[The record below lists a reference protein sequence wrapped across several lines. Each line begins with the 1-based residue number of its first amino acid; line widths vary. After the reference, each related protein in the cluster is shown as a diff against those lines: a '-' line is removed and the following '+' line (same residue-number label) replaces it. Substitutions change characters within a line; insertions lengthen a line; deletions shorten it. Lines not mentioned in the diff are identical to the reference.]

1 MAVSRRTRAARWGGA
16 LLVALA
22 PLPWL
27 GFGSAQAAE
36 PTVYATVTGHE
47 PFSAAANKA
56 DYWGDNCEKIVDG
69 GSLTSYVLTQDY
81 DLVVVKAASKNVDPY
96 TNTLFEDASQ
106 GETVWAD
113 TNGNFTFDPGGKG
126 GDKAISHIIVCGEGE
141 TETPSPSPS
150 TSISTSESVSPSTSI
165 STSES
170 VSPST
175 SISTSRSVSPSTSI
189 STSESVSPSTS
200 ISTSESVSPSTSI
213 STSES
218 GRPSD
223 SSKAEPTESESS
235 GAAALPQTGSDVP
248 VAGAMGI
255 SLLLIGVGVLLLLGP
270 GRLIPATYH
279 RKH

>member
-16 LLVALA
+16 LLVVLA

-47 PFSAAANKA
+47 SFSAAANKA

-96 TNTLFEDASQ
+96 TNTLFEDASE

-175 SISTSRSVSPSTSI
+175 SISTS
-189 STSESVSPSTS
+189 
-200 ISTSESVSPSTSI
+200 ESVSPSTSI

-223 SSKAEPTESESS
+223 SSKAEVTESESS